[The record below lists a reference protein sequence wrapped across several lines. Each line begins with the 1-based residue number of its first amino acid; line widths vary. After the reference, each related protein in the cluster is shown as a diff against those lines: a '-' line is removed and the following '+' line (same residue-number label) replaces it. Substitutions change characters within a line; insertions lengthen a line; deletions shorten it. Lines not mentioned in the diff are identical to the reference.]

1 MDAGIDTVESKII
14 IHVSGDFGELTQE
27 QFTLGTAATTQSNR
41 FIYDSDTGNLFFDI
55 DGTGDIAQVQIATL
69 SSGLAMTNAD
79 IFIFA

>member
-1 MDAGIDTVESKII
+1 MGTLLSAK
-14 IHVSGDFGELTQE
+14 
-27 QFTLGTAATTQSNR
+27 QFTLGTGSTTSSDR

-55 DGTGDIAQVQIATL
+55 DGIGDIAQVQIANL